1 METNIDQYPP
11 LFLPG
16 EPPDREAWQATVHG
30 VPKSWTWPKWPC
42 VHRTKTL
49 LPVAALFQW
58 VLSVKVVQLL
68 GLRGPWRHQV
78 YRDTACLC
86 HRSYGPIRVFF
97 WASCSWQSEGLFG
110 QFFSVALPIQALR
123 GLTCLGSFSVVWHV
137 RHVEGAPW
145 LESYSVVQQISHLKE
160 HSGCGP
166 TL

>member
-1 METNIDQYPP
+1 M
-11 LFLPG
+11 
-16 EPPDREAWQATVHG
+16 
-30 VPKSWTWPKWPC
+30 
-42 VHRTKTL
+42 
-49 LPVAALFQW
+49 
-58 VLSVKVVQLL
+58 KVVQLL

-86 HRSYGPIRVFF
+86 HRSYGPIRGFF
-97 WASCSWQSEGLFG
+97 QDSCSWQSEGLFG

-160 HSGCGP
+160 HSGWGP
-166 TL
+166 TMYFSASSFDGPASLLFSCGCWPVWRTYGDGSTTYS